1 MRLKQK
7 VTKLE
12 ALLARSCERLRST
25 NVLKHGLEY
34 QMTGKV
40 SWINLVPPIQQRF
53 FSLQKQRA
61 FYLVLV
67 PIWEHL
73 HLPRALERHHWMV
86 TWNHANLIVHSR
98 SSHRA
103 LSVFCSNC
111 ALSWSKHC
119 AYLNAMQNLY
129 QTSFRLGSIRNWFQT
144 GSSQFELVRT
154 EVILF
159 SLQELNRNP
168 SFLFLFRYHL
178 YL

>member
-40 SWINLVPPIQQRF
+40 SWINLVPPIHKRF

-61 FYLVLV
+61 SYLVLV

-73 HLPRALERHHWMV
+73 HLPRALERHH
-86 TWNHANLIVHSR
+86 
-98 SSHRA
+98 
-103 LSVFCSNC
+103 
-111 ALSWSKHC
+111 
-119 AYLNAMQNLY
+119 
-129 QTSFRLGSIRNWFQT
+129 
-144 GSSQFELVRT
+144 
-154 EVILF
+154 
-159 SLQELNRNP
+159 
-168 SFLFLFRYHL
+168 
-178 YL
+178 